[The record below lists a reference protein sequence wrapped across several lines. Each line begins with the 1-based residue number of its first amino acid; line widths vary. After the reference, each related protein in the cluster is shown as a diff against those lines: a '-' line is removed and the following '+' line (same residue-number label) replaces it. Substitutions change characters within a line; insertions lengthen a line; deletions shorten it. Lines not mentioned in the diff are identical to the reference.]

1 MYISTGE
8 PWWSSKYQQWIVEIK
23 AVSNTERERERERMQ
38 TCLQRVYHLNR
49 CKNFYFAILSVNM
62 QGDWSRFAY
71 PVQRSYG
78 ISVDEW
84 SDQPLVT
91 CIIYRFLRQGAK
103 PRTPTTE
110 NLVFTQLSQ
119 SEIFFG
125 VVFNLIRMVF
135 YSHGEGLSREPY
147 SDYFLFRGLCLWLG
161 WFACEGIQFPTDH
174 LNDPFLSSVC
184 VCVGG
189 GHSMCIDLEEPAR
202 SHVFVYREGPEG
214 IKKNIKTIFVPT
226 ENPGRAVALRVW
238 PQRFLSSLDQVR
250 AVPQSR
256 SGKETTNSSTSRQ
269 LRKCI
274 KERIAFKIYSK
285 CCA

>member
-1 MYISTGE
+1 MNRRNQ
-8 PWWSSKYQQWIVEIK
+8 SSLKQ
-23 AVSNTERERERERMQ
+23 RERERENANVSAA
-38 TCLQRVYHLNR
+38 CVCVYHLNR

-135 YSHGEGLSREPY
+135 LQSWWRAKPRTLQRLFSISGTLSMAGLICM
-147 SDYFLFRGLCLWLG
+147 RG
-161 WFACEGIQFPTDH
+161 D
-174 LNDPFLSSVC
+174 SVPN
-184 VCVGG
+184 G
-189 GHSMCIDLEEPAR
+189 
-202 SHVFVYREGPEG
+202 
-214 IKKNIKTIFVPT
+214 
-226 ENPGRAVALRVW
+226 
-238 PQRFLSSLDQVR
+238 SLKWSILV
-250 AVPQSR
+250 
-256 SGKETTNSSTSRQ
+256 
-269 LRKCI
+269 
-274 KERIAFKIYSK
+274 
-285 CCA
+285 